1 MNFAEEMNV
10 LAKNTNLEKQKEAY
24 ERAQAIYEGFKSSIE
39 HFARLGYYQ
48 TSYTMPLS
56 ETCKK
61 DREDVFIALKNLFI
75 DKGFDGQHF
84 ITGLSEH
91 LRNLMVA
98 LDPATHKLMEVSDSF
113 RERFGEQAVNCGLAL
128 LLRYL
133 DISSDYEYRYK
144 EAGNKRLFIEVALM
158 KMAALISNP

>member
-75 DKGFDGQHF
+75 DKGFDVH
-84 ITGLSEH
+84 
-91 LRNLMVA
+91 
-98 LDPATHKLMEVSDSF
+98 SF
-113 RERFGEQAVNCGLAL
+113 NARTFSFV
-128 LLRYL
+128 
-133 DISSDYEYRYK
+133 ISWANAIPEK
-144 EAGNKRLFIEVALM
+144 ANV
-158 KMAALISNP
+158 

>member
-1 MNFAEEMNV
+1 M
-10 LAKNTNLEKQKEAY
+10 
-24 ERAQAIYEGFKSSIE
+24 
-39 HFARLGYYQ
+39 
-48 TSYTMPLS
+48 
-56 ETCKK
+56 
-61 DREDVFIALKNLFI
+61 
-75 DKGFDGQHF
+75 
-84 ITGLSEH
+84 SEH

>member
-10 LAKNTNLEKQKEAY
+10 LAKNTNLEKQKEA
-24 ERAQAIYEGFKSSIE
+24 YEGFKSSIE

-75 DKGFDGQHF
+75 DKGFDVH
-84 ITGLSEH
+84 
-91 LRNLMVA
+91 
-98 LDPATHKLMEVSDSF
+98 SF
-113 RERFGEQAVNCGLAL
+113 NARTFSFV
-128 LLRYL
+128 
-133 DISSDYEYRYK
+133 ISWANAIPEK
-144 EAGNKRLFIEVALM
+144 ANV
-158 KMAALISNP
+158 